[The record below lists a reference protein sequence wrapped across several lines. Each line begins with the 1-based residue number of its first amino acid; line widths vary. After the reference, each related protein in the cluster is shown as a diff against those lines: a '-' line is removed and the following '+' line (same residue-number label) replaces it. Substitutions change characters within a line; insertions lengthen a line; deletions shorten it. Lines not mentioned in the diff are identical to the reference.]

1 MGHTGVYGGKAKSKR
16 YVFRRLL
23 KVATEVA
30 NFKATY
36 TDFAV
41 APLTLAS
48 TGIEWVKFFSE
59 WVIDWVI
66 DYFLGYPMLWCEIV
80 QIFSWPLTP
89 IKIKRYH
96 FQGRK
101 EGRNVRPSVT
111 HHYVFS
117 IVFPFIFNPF
127 ISNNID
133 RSIYG
138 IKGIT
143 LDIFLTKE
151 WLVGKKQLEVFH
163 FLIWPWYQSIN
174 QSIINQSINQST
186 FNLPSEAMLKSYT
199 LRWQLAELVSIGNTQ
214 NQADVSS
221 DVSCTLK

>member
-1 MGHTGVYGGKAKSKR
+1 
-16 YVFRRLL
+16 
-23 KVATEVA
+23 
-30 NFKATY
+30 
-36 TDFAV
+36 
-41 APLTLAS
+41 
-48 TGIEWVKFFSE
+48 
-59 WVIDWVI
+59 
-66 DYFLGYPMLWCEIV
+66 MLWCEIV

-96 FQGRK
+96 FQRRK

-163 FLIWPWYQSIN
+163 FLIWPWYHQSINQSSIN
-174 QSIINQSINQST
+174 QSIIQLSISPAKPCSNHILCVDNWPSWCLLGIRKIKQMCLQT
-186 FNLPSEAMLKSYT
+186 F
-199 LRWQLAELVSIGNTQ
+199 LALW
-214 NQADVSS
+214 SS
-221 DVSCTLK
+221 WSGWTDSKRFFLTEGAQEWTALSCHLARYCHLTFQHIRCTCNISLLEMEYMIQHVTYNMVN